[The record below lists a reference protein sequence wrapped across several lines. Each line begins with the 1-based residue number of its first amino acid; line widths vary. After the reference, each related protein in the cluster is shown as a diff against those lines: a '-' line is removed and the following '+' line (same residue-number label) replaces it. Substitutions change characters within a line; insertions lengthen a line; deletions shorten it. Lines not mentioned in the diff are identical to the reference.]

1 MAVLFE
7 QVFGD
12 EANMYQLED
21 VQLQDLGQVGEVTVT
36 KDDTLMMKVLSSLI
50 ICSIFTRYNGKSLN
64 IYNLNINILGTVL
77 KLKNKTILL
86 MDIGV

>member
-1 MAVLFE
+1 
-7 QVFGD
+7 
-12 EANMYQLED
+12 MYQLED